1 MLRKLLTRI
10 EMTPVVEDGQRGYR
24 LAADGSFAKLFSGT
38 VLEAL
43 PPTVVAPTGF
53 EPVFPHRTR
62 VMFDRYS
69 IRPTLISA
77 TR

>member
-10 EMTPVVEDGQRGYR
+10 EMTPVIEDGRRGYR
-24 LAADGSFAKLFSGT
+24 LVADGSFEKLFSGT

-53 EPVFPHRTR
+53 DAFCNLELHGIIR
-62 VMFDRYS
+62 V
-69 IRPTLISA
+69 A
-77 TR
+77 